1 MQPIRPKSHKQEVDA
16 KVHCTC
22 VGGKMKIL
30 GLLQEIRIP
39 LPRLTTWQRAPTC
52 SSSKSWG
59 PCPALPA
66 YHLRASISSMYVT
79 SLAFTN
85 LVL

>member
-30 GLLQEIRIP
+30 GLFAGDTHPTATLDDLAEGTDMLIQQIMGP
-39 LPRLTTWQRAPTC
+39 LP
-52 SSSKSWG
+52 S
-59 PCPALPA
+59 LPA